1 MQYHHLYMAASM
13 LLAGTAPALS
23 ADAQPAG
30 NPAPA
35 PAVAMAAPAAP
46 RSAAP
51 AAASVPARHCTS
63 IRMED
68 PATVTLGKSVVIPL
82 SSPMAR
88 ILVSGQTP
96 GTNQTAAPAAGQ
108 MQMQAQTP
116 NGIGDIEVQL
126 LSPRDL
132 FFRGR
137 RPGAMNVILQN
148 AQGTCFIKDVVVTM
162 DPGPLQAKL
171 SELMPE
177 ERGIRVQG
185 ADNALVLSGEI
196 SNPLRLDDVMTLANA
211 YSDSK
216 KIVNLLRTTAPHQVM
231 LEVKIA
237 EVSKTLL
244 DKLGSSIAGQRVT
257 SNGMNTYTILSSF
270 LSNGGGLLNAMRIGK
285 ASLSIDGQKDDG
297 LVRVLAEPNIMA
309 ISGQQASFL
318 SGGKIFIPVAQ
329 TNTTGIP
336 VMTLEEKE
344 FGIGVKFTPT
354 VLGNSRVNLKL
365 VSEVSDL
372 SQTGSPFTTINGVT
386 SIIPSLTVRRADTT
400 VQLNDGQSLVIAGL
414 IKNNI
419 TEAVKRFPGLG
430 EIPVLGALARSTE
443 FQTDQTELMFVITP
457 RLVQALAEAPRVPT
471 DNHVPPSRT
480 EVYLNGALEGS
491 KPAPAPQTP
500 APATMPAA
508 MPTSMTE
515 PAPAPVPQTQ
525 APAAMPTPMPA
536 AMAEPVPAVSAAPAE
551 PQPPAEP
558 AAERTDPQNSPS

>member
-1 MQYHHLYMAASM
+1 M
-13 LLAGTAPALS
+13 LLASAVPALA
-23 ADAQPAG
+23 ADAP
-30 NPAPA
+30 
-35 PAVAMAAPAAP
+35 
-46 RSAAP
+46 P
-51 AAASVPARHCTS
+51 AAAPTKASTTAVATPAATRSAMPARHCTA

-82 SSPMAR
+82 SAPMAR

-96 GTNQTAAPAAGQ
+96 GSAQAGAPLPTGG
-108 MQMQAQTP
+108 QAQAQVP
-116 NGIGDIEVQL
+116 VQDGIGDIEVQL

-137 RPGAMNVILQN
+137 KSGAMNVILQN
-148 AQGTCFIKDVVVTM
+148 AQGTCFIKDVVVTI

-196 SNPLRLDDVMTLANA
+196 SNPLRLDDVMMLASA
-211 YSDSK
+211 YNDNK
-216 KIVNLLRTTAPHQVM
+216 KIVNLMRSTSPHQVM

-244 DKLGSSIAGQRVT
+244 DKLGASINAQRISSG
-257 SNGMNTYTILSSF
+257 GMNTSSIISNF
-270 LSNGGGLLNAMRIGK
+270 LSNGGGLLSAMRIGRGM
-285 ASLSIDGQKDDG
+285 LSIDGQKDDG
-297 LVRVLAEPNIMA
+297 LVRILAEPNIMA

-329 TNTTGIP
+329 TNTNGIP

-372 SQTGSPFTTINGVT
+372 SQTGSPFTSINGVT
-386 SIIPSLTVRRADTT
+386 SIIPSFTVRRADTT

-471 DNHVPPSRT
+471 DNHVAPSRG
-480 EVYLNGALEGS
+480 EVYFNGALESS
-491 KPAPAPQTP
+491 KPAPA
-500 APATMPAA
+500 
-508 MPTSMTE
+508 
-515 PAPAPVPQTQ
+515 APAPQ
-525 APAAMPTPMPA
+525 PAVMPA
-536 AMAEPVPAVSAAPAE
+536 TTAPVPAAVPT
-551 PQPPAEP
+551 PLQPMPPVETP
-558 AAERTDPQNSPS
+558 VDRVDPQNPPS

>member
-1 MQYHHLYMAASM
+1 MQHHHLYIAASM
-13 LLAGTAPALS
+13 LLASSAPVLAQSAGTP
-23 ADAQPAG
+23 AQPG
-30 NPAPA
+30 P
-35 PAVAMAAPAAP
+35 VAAAAPAAP
-46 RSAAP
+46 RNTLP
-51 AAASVPARHCTS
+51 VRNCTA
-63 IRMED
+63 IRTED
-68 PATVTLGKSVVIPL
+68 PTTVTLGKSVVIPL

-96 GTNQTAAPAAGQ
+96 GAGQAAAPMAASAQPQ
-108 MQMQAQTP
+108 MQ
-116 NGIGDIEVQL
+116 NGMGDIEVQL

-137 RPGAMNVILQN
+137 KSGSMNVILQN
-148 AQGTCFIKDVVVTM
+148 AQGACFIKDVIVTM

-177 ERGIRVQG
+177 ERSIRVQG

-196 SNPLRLDDVMTLANA
+196 SNPLRLDDVVTLAGA

-216 KIVNLLRTTAPHQVM
+216 KIVNLLRTTSPHQVM

-244 DKLGSSIAGQRVT
+244 DKLGASLAGQRIT
-257 SNGMNTYTILSSF
+257 SNGMNTFSIASNF
-270 LSNGGGLLNAMRIGK
+270 LSGGGGLLSAMRIGK
-285 ASLSIDGQKDDG
+285 GSISIDGQKDDG
-297 LVRVLAEPNIMA
+297 LVRILAEPNIMA

-329 TNTTGIP
+329 SNTTGVP

-354 VLGNSRVNLKL
+354 VLGGSRVNLKL

-372 SQTGSPFTTINGVT
+372 SQTGSPFTAINGVT
-386 SIIPSLTVRRADTT
+386 SVIPSLSVRRADTT

-443 FQTDQTELMFVITP
+443 FQTDQTELMFIITP

-471 DNHVPPSRT
+471 DNHVVPSRA
-480 EVYLNGALEGS
+480 EVYLNGALESS
-491 KPAPAPQTP
+491 KPAPAAKTAPAAAMPSGTATP
-500 APATMPAA
+500 APAPATVA
-508 MPTSMTE
+508 
-515 PAPAPVPQTQ
+515 APQELLPQ
-525 APAAMPTPMPA
+525 
-536 AMAEPVPAVSAAPAE
+536 APAE
-551 PQPPAEP
+551 PSVDRPAPLNPP
-558 AAERTDPQNSPS
+558 T

>member
-1 MQYHHLYMAASM
+1 MQHHHLYIAASM
-13 LLAGTAPALS
+13 LLASSAPVL
-23 ADAQPAG
+23 AQPAG
-30 NPAPA
+30 APA
-35 PAVAMAAPAAP
+35 QPGTVAMAAPAAS
-46 RSAAP
+46 RNTL
-51 AAASVPARHCTS
+51 PARNCTA
-63 IRMED
+63 IRTED
-68 PATVTLGKSVVIPL
+68 PTTVTLGKSVVIPL

-96 GTNQTAAPAAGQ
+96 GAGQTAAPMAANSQPQ
-108 MQMQAQTP
+108 MQ
-116 NGIGDIEVQL
+116 NGMGDIEVQL

-137 RPGAMNVILQN
+137 KSGSMNVILQN
-148 AQGTCFIKDVVVTM
+148 AQGTCFIKDVIVTM
-162 DPGPLQAKL
+162 DPGPLQTKL
-171 SELMPE
+171 TELMPE

-196 SNPLRLDDVMTLANA
+196 SNPLRLDDVVTLAGA

-216 KIVNLLRTTAPHQVM
+216 KIVNLLRTTSPHQVM

-244 DKLGSSIAGQRVT
+244 DKLGSSLAGQRIT
-257 SNGMNTYTILSSF
+257 SNGMNTFSIASNF
-270 LSNGGGLLNAMRIGK
+270 LSGGGGLLNAMRIGK
-285 ASLSIDGQKDDG
+285 GSISIDGQKDDG
-297 LVRVLAEPNIMA
+297 LVRILAEPNIMA

-329 TNTTGIP
+329 SNTNGVP

-354 VLGNSRVNLKL
+354 VLGSSRVNLKL

-372 SQTGSPFTTINGVT
+372 SQTGSPFTAINGVT
-386 SIIPSLTVRRADTT
+386 SIIPSLSVRRADTT

-419 TEAVKRFPGLG
+419 TEAIKRFPGLG

-443 FQTDQTELMFVITP
+443 FQTDQTELMFIITP

-471 DNHVPPSRT
+471 DNHVPPSRA
-480 EVYLNGALEGS
+480 ERYLNGALES
-491 KPAPAPQTP
+491 STP
-500 APATMPAA
+500 APAAHTAPAAA
-508 MPTSMTE
+508 MPATTA
-515 PAPAPVPQTQ
+515 APVQAPVP
-525 APAAMPTPMPA
+525 AATPQELP
-536 AMAEPVPAVSAAPAE
+536 PQAPAE
-551 PQPPAEP
+551 PSVDRPAPLNPP
-558 AAERTDPQNSPS
+558 T

>member
-1 MQYHHLYMAASM
+1 M
-13 LLAGTAPALS
+13 LLASSTPVL
-23 ADAQPAG
+23 AQPAG
-30 NPAPA
+30 TSAQPGTL
-35 PAVAMAAPAAP
+35 AMAAPTAP
-46 RSAAP
+46 RNTL
-51 AAASVPARHCTS
+51 PARNCTA
-63 IRMED
+63 IRTED
-68 PATVTLGKSVVIPL
+68 PTTVTLGKSVVIPL

-96 GTNQTAAPAAGQ
+96 GAGQTAAPMAANSQPQ
-108 MQMQAQTP
+108 MQ
-116 NGIGDIEVQL
+116 NGMGDIEVQL

-137 RPGAMNVILQN
+137 KSGSMNVILQN
-148 AQGTCFIKDVVVTM
+148 AQGACFIKDVIVTM
-162 DPGPLQAKL
+162 DPGPLQTKL
-171 SELMPE
+171 TELMPE

-196 SNPLRLDDVMTLANA
+196 SNPLRLDDVVTLAGA

-216 KIVNLLRTTAPHQVM
+216 KIVNLLRTTSPHQVM

-244 DKLGSSIAGQRVT
+244 DKLGSSLAGQRIT
-257 SNGMNTYTILSSF
+257 SNGMNTFSIASNF
-270 LSNGGGLLNAMRIGK
+270 LSGGGGLLNAMRIGK
-285 ASLSIDGQKDDG
+285 GSISIDGQKDDG
-297 LVRVLAEPNIMA
+297 LVRILAEPNIMA

-329 TNTTGIP
+329 SNTNGVP

-354 VLGNSRVNLKL
+354 VLGSSRVNLKL

-372 SQTGSPFTTINGVT
+372 SQTGSPFTAINGVT
-386 SIIPSLTVRRADTT
+386 SIIPSLSVRRADTT

-443 FQTDQTELMFVITP
+443 FQTDQTELMFIITP

-471 DNHVPPSRT
+471 DNHVPPSRA
-480 EVYLNGALEGS
+480 ERYLNGALES
-491 KPAPAPQTP
+491 STPAAQSTPAAAMPAATSIPVQAPAPAVTPQELPPQAPVEPTADRP
-500 APATMPAA
+500 APMNP
-508 MPTSMTE
+508 PT
-515 PAPAPVPQTQ
+515 
-525 APAAMPTPMPA
+525 
-536 AMAEPVPAVSAAPAE
+536 
-551 PQPPAEP
+551 
-558 AAERTDPQNSPS
+558 